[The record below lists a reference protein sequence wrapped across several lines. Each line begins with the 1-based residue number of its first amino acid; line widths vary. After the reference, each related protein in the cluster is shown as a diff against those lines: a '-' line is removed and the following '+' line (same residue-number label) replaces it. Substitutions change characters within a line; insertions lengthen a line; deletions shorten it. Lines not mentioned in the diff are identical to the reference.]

1 MRIDWKV
8 VAAFGVGIA
17 LAILLISPVG
27 RQVLGVRSAVAQD
40 GEDGKPF
47 RIISTQGTA
56 TVRVQ
61 PDSARVF
68 FRVTKA
74 APAPAEV
81 RAATV
86 KATNSVMSDL
96 EDLGIENLFT
106 KTSTTNVEIIWDSN
120 NKLRITGYRMTT
132 EFTVRVVDEDVERLG
147 ENAGKVVDTALEAGA
162 NGVDRVTF
170 FKADDEADRLKC
182 LSEAVADARR
192 NAHAMAE
199 TAGVRI
205 RGPITING
213 ESSRPEYFASN
224 SMMVQSRAPA
234 GGEGTASSYAAG
246 EIEITCTTRVTF
258 EFEGA

>member
-1 MRIDWKV
+1 MRVDWKV

-17 LAILLISPVG
+17 LAVTLVG
-27 RQVLGVRSAVAQD
+27 PFGRRALGVRSAVAQG

-86 KATNSVMSDL
+86 KATNDVMSDL
-96 EDLGIENLFT
+96 QDLGLKDLFT
-106 KTSTTNVEIIWDSN
+106 KTSTTNVEIVWDSN

-147 ENAGKVVDTALEAGA
+147 ASAGKVVDTALEAGA
-162 NGVDRVTF
+162 NGIDRVTF

-192 NAHAMAE
+192 NADAIAE
-199 TAGVRI
+199 TAGVTI
-205 RGPITING
+205 LGPITINS

-224 SMMVQSRAPA
+224 TMMVQSMAPA
-234 GGEGTASSYAAG
+234 GGENTASSYAAG
-246 EIEITCTTRVTF
+246 EIEITCSTHVTF
-258 EFEGA
+258 EFGGA